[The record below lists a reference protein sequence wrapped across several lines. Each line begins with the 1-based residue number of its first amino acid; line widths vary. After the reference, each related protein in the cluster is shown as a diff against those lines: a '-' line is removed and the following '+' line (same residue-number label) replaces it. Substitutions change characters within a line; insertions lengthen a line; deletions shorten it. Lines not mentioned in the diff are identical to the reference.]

1 MPVRWRA
8 WRVWPRPW
16 GRARSSRICNIKTI
30 RFRTRDLGLP
40 TEPRK
45 ASDPGPHPAGTGQSS
60 KTNIATMSSTSAPT
74 SEAGNQAE
82 LVPTVTG
89 LEEERRG
96 TKRPAEEEAGED
108 SHISTK
114 HTTVDESDVS
124 DEEDVSDES
133 DVSDEEDEPDEVEE
147 IEEGEYP
154 RGPATGPIKPATPG
168 HSDES
173 DSDSNAPALE

>member
-1 MPVRWRA
+1 
-8 WRVWPRPW
+8 
-16 GRARSSRICNIKTI
+16 
-30 RFRTRDLGLP
+30 
-40 TEPRK
+40 
-45 ASDPGPHPAGTGQSS
+45 
-60 KTNIATMSSTSAPT
+60 MSSTSAPA
-74 SEAGNQAE
+74 SETGNQAE

-114 HTTVDESDVS
+114 HATVEESDVSDEEDESDVS
-124 DEEDVSDES
+124 DEEDEE
-133 DVSDEEDEPDEVEE
+133 DEEDEPDEVEE

-154 RGPATGPIKPATPG
+154 RGPATGPIKPVTPG